1 MTERILTALRNS
13 IDRKVYIII
22 KGDEL
27 QKEFLIDAEAE
38 GFRFG
43 TIKLMDNPTD
53 DAIALEP
60 NRQLSY
66 VGFVGR
72 IAIQCNGR
80 SDSKGQFHLID
91 YAKFKRGDK
100 DYSYSHSLRN

>member
-1 MTERILTALRNS
+1 MTERVLTALRNS

-43 TIKLMDNPTD
+43 TIKIILPLM
-53 DAIALEP
+53 L
-60 NRQLSY
+60 L
-66 VGFVGR
+66 
-72 IAIQCNGR
+72 
-80 SDSKGQFHLID
+80 
-91 YAKFKRGDK
+91 
-100 DYSYSHSLRN
+100 HSSRTSSFPM